1 LVTCDWIA
9 VVRAAASV
17 PVTDTG
23 VQPEALTVNV
33 AAPVPELLAATVTGC
48 GRFQSL
54 EFSVIVLPEVMPS
67 PVLPDSVT
75 VTLIAAD
82 GSSFSDT
89 PNSSLVPCDT
99 VKLAGL
105 AFRTTPDP
113 QLPVGVV
120 VGDGDGDGDGDV
132 VGLGEGDGDGDDEL
146 VGLGDGEAPV
156 VVPVQVTVAGA
167 VFVPL

>member
-1 LVTCDWIA
+1 
-9 VVRAAASV
+9 
-17 PVTDTG
+17 VTDTG

-33 AAPVPELLAATVTGC
+33 AAPEPELLAATVTGC

-54 EFSVIVLPEVMPS
+54 EFSVIVLPEVMLS

-82 GSSFSDT
+82 GASFSDT

-105 AFRTTPDP
+105 ACRTTPDP
-113 QLPVGVV
+113 QLPVGVG
-120 VGDGDGDGDGDV
+120 VGVGDGDGDV
-132 VGLGEGDGDGDDEL
+132 VGLGDGDGDGDDEL
-146 VGLGDGEAPV
+146 VGLGDGDAPV
-156 VVPVQVTVAGA
+156 VVPVQVTVVGA